1 MLCKIRDSRGDR
13 RGEVKSF
20 SKLFVLEF
28 DSTRKRM
35 SVVVR
40 YPCGRVF
47 LVTKVGEVEVGDLC
61 RARRPAC
68 SHSVSKERWPPPT
81 GISTAMHWSASAPW
95 PWQGGGWRRCPAPR
109 EMAEGEVE
117 EFRRS
122 VAAAQQA
129 LEGREAAIQ

>member
-1 MLCKIRDSRGDR
+1 MCKVRDSRGDP

-47 LVTKVGEVEVGDLC
+47 LVTKGRPGLGRGGILPVRSLGVGEEKTPARGASPLTVRRQRRRRRRKRRRRGAAAVGGSLDDQLPK
-61 RARRPAC
+61 RKPGPVGGRGAARRG
-68 SHSVSKERWPPPT
+68 R
-81 GISTAMHWSASAPW
+81 
-95 PWQGGGWRRCPAPR
+95 
-109 EMAEGEVE
+109 
-117 EFRRS
+117 
-122 VAAAQQA
+122 VALHELAA
-129 LEGREAAIQ
+129 